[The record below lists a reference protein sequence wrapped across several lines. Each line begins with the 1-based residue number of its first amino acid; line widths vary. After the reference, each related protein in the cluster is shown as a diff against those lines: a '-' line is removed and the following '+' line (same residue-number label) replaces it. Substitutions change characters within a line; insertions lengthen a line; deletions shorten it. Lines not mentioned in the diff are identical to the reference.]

1 MSRVL
6 ETSGG
11 LAGERGL
18 AFTGWMR
25 IKESLLEKGL
35 SSDACDKD
43 GGLVSTFQLTEN
55 DLAEPGELWRI
66 AQRVDRVCRRGRT
79 L

>member
-1 MSRVL
+1 
-6 ETSGG
+6 
-11 LAGERGL
+11 
-18 AFTGWMR
+18 MR

-55 DLAEPGELWRI
+55 DLAEPGELSRI